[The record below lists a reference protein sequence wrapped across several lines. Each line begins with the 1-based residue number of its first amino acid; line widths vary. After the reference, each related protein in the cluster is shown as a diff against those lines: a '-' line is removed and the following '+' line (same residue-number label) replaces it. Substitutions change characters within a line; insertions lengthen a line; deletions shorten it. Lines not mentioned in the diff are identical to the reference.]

1 MRLIIFLW
9 QHEHDFMTESNC
21 QQIFAVRSHYS
32 YQQNSLSAATT
43 SHDLN
48 RMTGVIWCDLDME
61 TDMLDQF

>member
-9 QHEHDFMTESNC
+9 QHEHDGVQLPTDFC
-21 QQIFAVRSHYS
+21 RQI
-32 YQQNSLSAATT
+32 SLLLPAKFIVSAATT